1 MELRE
6 HSRAGTLDSQKV
18 YEILGDRKK
27 TCAGIVIPYKRI
39 REFFPSD
46 TGNEEV
52 EEIVIR
58 LLREWKEKQEGGK
71 SE

>member
-1 MELRE
+1 MNVKGNKGPGVL
-6 HSRAGTLDSQKV
+6 T
-18 YEILGDRKK
+18 
-27 TCAGIVIPYKRI
+27 KRI